1 MNCSVYMD
9 ALSSSP
15 LWLFQQV
22 RNHKLI
28 YDLDV
33 EGRVILGTAVAR

>member
-9 ALSSSP
+9 ALPSSP

-28 YDLDV
+28 YDLYV
-33 EGRVILGTAVAR
+33 EGRVTLGTRVAR